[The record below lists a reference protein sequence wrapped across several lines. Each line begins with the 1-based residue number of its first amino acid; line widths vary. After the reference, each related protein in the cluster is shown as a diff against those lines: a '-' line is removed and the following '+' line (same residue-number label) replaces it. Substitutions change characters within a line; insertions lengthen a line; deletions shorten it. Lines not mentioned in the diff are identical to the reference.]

1 MGLCL
6 IALVGVSACS
16 ITEMGNEA
24 EPHDRADLGT
34 YAEGPSAFGFFSG
47 LGFRYF
53 RRSCFDIGFAE
64 GVIFRVCGIGIHN
77 RAHFLTAITILSLK
91 IVGCCSFCRAD
102 HSTIHTVLMRNGR
115 QL

>member
-1 MGLCL
+1 MSGRTLEADRL
-6 IALVGVSACS
+6 FELVERNLGDDLRERYIPFGDPDDLLADAAHLGNAERGY
-16 ITEMGNEA
+16 TDKGNEA

-64 GVIFRVCGIGIHN
+64 GVIFRGV
-77 RAHFLTAITILSLK
+77 RYWYS
-91 IVGCCSFCRAD
+91 
-102 HSTIHTVLMRNGR
+102 
-115 QL
+115 